1 MKVLQLIQ
9 KKQLRGAEVFAAQLS
24 QHLQQQG
31 HQIEIITLLDGDQK
45 LPFSGTIHVLG
56 ARLGRRFTD
65 FKAWKAIAKHV
76 ERFQPDIVQAN
87 ASDTLKY
94 AVLSKLLFGWKAK
107 LVFRNANKISDFLNT
122 PIKRWLNSFFVKHVD
137 AVASVSEEC
146 RKDFVQA
153 FSTDGLVVETLPIG
167 IEDLQGAPYTDL
179 TELGLPLNNH
189 ILLHVAGFVPEK
201 NHVGLLRIF
210 EQLKEHDPALCLLM
224 IGEGRLK
231 EQIQQIVSD
240 RGLQDSVVF
249 AGLRRDVLQIMPACK
264 ALLMPS
270 LIEGLPGVIL
280 EAFKSRLPVV
290 AYETGGISEVLTTST
305 GWPVPEQD
313 EEAFIVRVISLLK
326 SDIESINEKTEAAYD
341 LVSLSYQNKE
351 IAKRFEKM
359 YEMLF

>member
-1 MKVLQLIQ
+1 MKILQLIQ

-24 QHLQQQG
+24 QHLHGQG
-31 HQIEIITLLDGDQK
+31 HEIEILTLLDGDQQ
-45 LPFSGTIHVLG
+45 LPFSGTIQVLG
-56 ARLGRRFTD
+56 ANLRRRFTD

-87 ASDTLKY
+87 AGDTLKY
-94 AVLSKLLFGWKAK
+94 AVLSKLLFRWKAK

-153 FSTDGLVVETLPIG
+153 FNGGGHVVETLPIG
-167 IEDLQGAPYTDL
+167 IEDLQVEPYTDL
-179 TELGLPLNNH
+179 KELGLPLNKQV
-189 ILLHVAGFVPEK
+189 LLHVAGFVPEK
-201 NHVGLLRIF
+201 NHAGLLRIF
-210 EQLKEHDPALCLLM
+210 EQLKKHDPALCLLL

-231 EQIQQIVSD
+231 AQIQQIVSD
-240 RGLQDSVVF
+240 RGLEDSVVF
-249 AGLRRDVLQIMPACK
+249 AGVRKDVLRIMPACK

-280 EAFKSRLPVV
+280 EAFQSRLPVV

-305 GWPVPEQD
+305 GWPVCEQD
-313 EEAFIVRVISLLK
+313 ENAFTLSVLSLIK
-326 SDIESINEKTEAAYD
+326 SDIESLNNRIDAAYD
-341 LVSLSYQNKE
+341 LVFFNYQNKE
-351 IAKRFEKM
+351 IAKRFENM
-359 YEMLF
+359 YEKLF